1 MIDKNDQRLLSSAH
15 SAVTPRQYRQSSLP
29 RVSRQ
34 QSIEKRIHR
43 KKTNSAKSM
52 IIIHTKIRSQNN
64 SLTGNKNNN
73 VNNIDKFPSIND
85 LVNSSHHRQNSK
97 LSFNQSINEWSNN
110 KTQSAHIKSQHSSL
124 SQSHFD
130 QRQIK
135 SSTQFNIDHNRKSK
149 KRTKRLS
156 KSSSKVIPFNDSIS
170 RGSIQFNRSS
180 TTKTLNEYSSGK
192 RSLGEYHE
200 IVEDRKKRKKRKY
213 FYCFSC
219 PCRLCCL
226 LCLLIGLFLGILLAV
241 LLLQFL
247 PKSQTTITTTI
258 SISTLLTNTST
269 IGSSTT
275 TSSVT
280 TSSSTTTQTTT
291 TVATTVTSTTE
302 ITTTTTTT
310 TTTTNYVCGFSCLN
324 QSWISSTNLRAE
336 WKFDNNLIEDVSNT
350 ITSPAQSPTFVTG
363 YVNEALLFD
372 TSPIQSL
379 RGPSMSLTSMSFT
392 IDAWIYPTSF
402 PNSKDHSIV
411 GLCTK
416 PSIGECLYL
425 SIHEDGG
432 NFYLYFGFFDDDCQ
446 GNTFV
451 SLNEWIHV
459 AFVYEL
465 NSSSQS
471 IYMNGKL
478 DCSRVSGG
486 SFQAAPDIITIGS
499 IPVLDAAY
507 GPNYFQ
513 GIIDQVT
520 IAERAK
526 SSCEVLEEAIL
537 SAYFTF
543 NSGISFNDSGPNSLS
558 AIGSSVSFVSTGH
571 ALEAISFSG
580 STSSYFQIS
589 GVTSLGITNRPF
601 SISLWIRP
609 RSLSGTIVHV
619 SANSSGLGWCY
630 PFLGFTAN
638 GSIVAQMYSSIVKS
652 VIGPSVPVASDWTHI
667 VETWS
672 PTNGL
677 RLYVNN
683 ILVASTTAMATSYVA
698 SSVQNYVTLAN
709 SLSGVGI
716 CDAGLLGSMSPYNG
730 DIDEFRIYSRELTAD
745 DICTLYIS

>member
-34 QSIEKRIHR
+34 QSIEKCIHR
-43 KKTNSAKSM
+43 RKTNSAKSM

-64 SLTGNKNNN
+64 SLTGNENNN

-85 LVNSSHHRQNSK
+85 LVNSKS
-97 LSFNQSINEWSNN
+97 SFNQSLNEWSNN

-124 SQSHFD
+124 SKD
-130 QRQIK
+130 
-135 SSTQFNIDHNRKSK
+135 N
-149 KRTKRLS
+149 
-156 KSSSKVIPFNDSIS
+156 IS
-170 RGSIQFNRSS
+170 RESIQFNRSS
-180 TTKTLNEYSSGK
+180 TTKTLNEYSARK
-192 RSLGEYHE
+192 KSLGEYHE
-200 IVEDRKKRKKRKY
+200 IVEDTKKRKKRKY

-219 PCRLCCL
+219 PCGVWCL
-226 LCLLIGLFLGILLAV
+226 LCLLIGLLFGILLAV

-275 TSSVT
+275 TPSVT
-280 TSSSTTTQTTT
+280 TTI
-291 TVATTVTSTTE
+291 TSTS
-302 ITTTTTTT
+302 
-310 TTTTNYVCGFSCLN
+310 TTTNYVCSFSCLN
-324 QSWISSTNLRAE
+324 QSWISSTNLLAKWE
-336 WKFDNNLIEDVSNT
+336 FDNNLIEDVSSSLT
-350 ITSPAQSPTFVTG
+350 TSDQSPVYATG

-372 TSPIQSL
+372 ANANQ
-379 RGPSMSLTSMSFT
+379 SLTSPFITLTSSSFT
-392 IDAWIYPTSF
+392 IDAWIYPTGF
-402 PNSKDHSIV
+402 PNTQDHSIV
-411 GLCTK
+411 GLC
-416 PSIGECLYL
+416 PSTTTYECLHL
-425 SIHEDGG
+425 TIHENGG
-432 NFYLYFGFFDDDCQ
+432 KYLYLGFYGDDCE
-446 GNTFV
+446 GNTV
-451 SLNEWIHV
+451 ISLNEWIHV
-459 AFVYEL
+459 AFLFEV
-465 NSSSQS
+465 NSLTQS
-471 IYMNGKL
+471 IYLNGKL
-478 DCSRVSGG
+478 DVSRTAGG
-486 SFQAAPDIITIGS
+486 PFKANTDSVTIGN
-499 IPVLDAAY
+499 IPGLDSFA

-513 GIIDQVT
+513 GMIDRLAITSRV
-520 IAERAK
+520 K
-526 SSCEVLEEAIL
+526 SECEILEEATL
-537 SAYFTF
+537 STYFTF

-571 ALEAISFSG
+571 SLEAISFSG

-630 PFLGFTAN
+630 PFLGFATN
-638 GSIVAQMYSSIVKS
+638 GSIVAQMYNSNVKS
-652 VIGPSVPVASDWTHI
+652 VIGPSISVTSDWTHI

-672 PTNGL
+672 STNGL

-683 ILVASTTAMATSYVA
+683 ILVASTTAMATSYIA

-709 SLSGVGI
+709 SLSGTGI
-716 CDAGLLGSMSPYNG
+716 CGAGLLGSMSPYNG
-730 DIDEFRIYSRELTAD
+730 DIDEFRIYSRELTAA